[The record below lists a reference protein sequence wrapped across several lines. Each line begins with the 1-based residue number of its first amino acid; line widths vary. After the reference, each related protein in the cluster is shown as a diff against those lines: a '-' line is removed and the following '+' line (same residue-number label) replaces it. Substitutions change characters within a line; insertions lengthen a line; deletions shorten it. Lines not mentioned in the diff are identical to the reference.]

1 MSMLLSL
8 ALLMTVVPGD
18 SCATPTAATSL
29 TPTYAGRELDQAV
42 HAALRRWARPSKADV
57 EPAAR
62 EFLALYQNVQKDT
75 TLAFVMRKQ
84 LAAKLRYRL
93 ASLVR
98 DLDDDNALPASVA
111 AAKARGVLAQR
122 AGGPNPAQGGG
133 AAQNDAS
140 DSDLAELIQSV
151 IAPTSWERL
160 GGLGTIRGWKR

>member
-8 ALLMTVVPGD
+8 ALLMTVAPGD

-75 TLAFVMRKQ
+75 TLAFVTQATGRQ
-84 LAAKLRYRL
+84 A
-93 ASLVR
+93 
-98 DLDDDNALPASVA
+98 ALPSCLAGSGSGRRQRS
-111 AAKARGVLAQR
+111 ARLGRRRQGPWR
-122 AGGPNPAQGGG
+122 AG
-133 AAQNDAS
+133 
-140 DSDLAELIQSV
+140 
-151 IAPTSWERL
+151 PTCRR
-160 GGLGTIRGWKR
+160 T